1 MYNCVRILAHM
12 EWEANTGPGT
22 AHGREKPYPS
32 LRGGGIRDP
41 STTTTDTVHPPSLKS
56 RLSPPPANPH
66 FSLSC
71 AATSLAFAA
80 ESETPISGSPQ
91 RTEQP
96 RLPARS
102 ALSSPSL
109 QVFFSSRSLAVSL
122 VTFLFALRRPIW
134 CDGGSGS
141 IWRCYPCGSAP
152 IRWEY

>member
-1 MYNCVRILAHM
+1 MRADFSTHGMRGKHGPRNGPRERETLPFPSRWWHPRPVHNHHRHGAH
-12 EWEANTGPGT
+12 
-22 AHGREKPYPS
+22 
-32 LRGGGIRDP
+32 
-41 STTTTDTVHPPSLKS
+41 PSLKS

-109 QVFFSSRSLAVSL
+109 QVFASSRSLAVSL
-122 VTFLFALRRPIW
+122 VTFLFAFRRPIW